1 MPVIYLKMARNIQV
15 CIAFNVSLVST
26 SPTKNMIIHFEV
38 CYSHASDVT
47 VDMMDLGGFPF
58 PENMTHLNLDYMFV
72 APPGSRQ

>member
-1 MPVIYLKMARNIQV
+1 
-15 CIAFNVSLVST
+15 
-26 SPTKNMIIHFEV
+26 MIIHFEV

>member
-26 SPTKNMIIHFEV
+26 SPTKDMIIHFEL
-38 CYSHASDVT
+38 CYSHASDVRY
-47 VDMMDLGGFPF
+47 DGFRGFPF

-72 APPGSRQ
+72 PPPGSRQ